1 MVTVKTVTTNTTTR
15 YTTSS
20 AQSRQ
25 MKKATPMTI
34 QNPPKALIALVGLI
48 CVTLLMAL
56 KSIDQATG
64 MPVLTLV
71 IGYAVGNGIA
81 ARSGQ
86 TVQPIIGQKDK

>member
-1 MVTVKTVTTNTTTR
+1 
-15 YTTSS
+15 
-20 AQSRQ
+20 
-25 MKKATPMTI
+25 MTI

-86 TVQPIIGQKDK
+86 VVSPIIGSKKHDEQ